1 MPCQNAGY
9 KVYPSGPYGG
19 SLLAVVDV
27 AKWVDS
33 TARRRSAKEAHGD
46 GRRDLVVQAA
56 VAAIEE
62 GGADIGMGQVAE
74 RAGIPRPNV
83 YRHFASKE
91 QLDAEVARYA
101 ATELIDRVRPHFRRT
116 GTPAEIVGGLIA
128 PCVAWAAEHPHLFRF
143 LAAQQQ
149 TKALHRARLGRT
161 RLLSE
166 VVDAAR
172 SYLRATPLSAD
183 PPEGVLVG
191 VMGMVDASII
201 WWFDHHDETQ
211 DELVARLT
219 RQVTAVLTDTLAQ
232 YGLVVP
238 DDMVFRPQQD

>member
-1 MPCQNAGY
+1 M
-9 KVYPSGPYGG
+9 
-19 SLLAVVDV
+19 VDV

-33 TARRRSAKEAHGD
+33 TVRRRTAKESLESDARRAQ
-46 GRRDLVVQAA
+46 VVQGA
-56 VAAIEE
+56 VDAIEE
-62 GGADIGMGQVAE
+62 GGAQIGMGQIAE

-91 QLDAEVARYA
+91 QLDAEVARFA
-101 ATELIDRVRPHFRRT
+101 ATELIRRVRPHFARA
-116 GTPAEIVGGLIA
+116 GTPTEIVGGLIA

-161 RLLSE
+161 RLLTE

-172 SYLRATPLSAD
+172 GYLKATPLAAD

-201 WWFDHHDETQ
+201 WWLDHHDESQ
-211 DELVARLT
+211 EELVARLT
-219 RQVTAVLTDTLAQ
+219 RQVSAVLVDTLAQ
-232 YGLVVP
+232 YGLAVP
-238 DDMVFRPQQD
+238 DDMVFDPGS

>member
-1 MPCQNAGY
+1 MVDVA
-9 KVYPSGPYGG
+9 
-19 SLLAVVDV
+19 DV

-33 TARRRSAKEAHGD
+33 TVRRRSAKEALESD
-46 GRRDLVVQAA
+46 ARRAQVVQAA
-56 VAAIEE
+56 VDAIEE
-62 GGADIGMGQVAE
+62 GGGQVGMGQIAE

-91 QLDAEVARYA
+91 QLDAEVARFA
-101 ATELIDRVRPHFRRT
+101 ATELLRRVRPHLST
-116 GTPAEIVGGLIA
+116 PGTPVEIVRGLIA

-166 VVDAAR
+166 IADAAR
-172 SYLRATPLSAD
+172 AYLSDTSLSAD

-201 WWFDHHDETQ
+201 WWFDHHDESQ
-211 DELVARLT
+211 EQLVDRLT
-219 RQVTAVLTDTLAQ
+219 RQVVAVLVDALAQ
-232 YGLVVP
+232 SGLVVP
-238 DDMVFRPQQD
+238 EGLVLRPVPGKPAT

>member
-1 MPCQNAGY
+1 M
-9 KVYPSGPYGG
+9 
-19 SLLAVVDV
+19 
-27 AKWVDS
+27 KWVDS
-33 TARRRSAKEAHGD
+33 TVRRRNANEALESDARRAQ
-46 GRRDLVVQAA
+46 VVQAA
-56 VAAIEE
+56 IDAIED
-62 GGADIGMGQVAE
+62 GGAAVGMAQIAE

-101 ATELIDRVRPHFRRT
+101 ATELLRRVRPHLSRS
-116 GTPAEIVGGLIA
+116 GTPAEVIGGLIG

-166 VVDAAR
+166 IVEATR
-172 SYLRATPLSAD
+172 SYLRETPLPTD

-201 WWFDHHDETQ
+201 WWFDHHDESQ
-211 DELVARLT
+211 EQLVERLT
-219 RQVTAVLTDTLAQ
+219 RQVTAVLVDAVAQ

-238 DDMVFRPQQD
+238 DDVVLRPADR

>member
-1 MPCQNAGY
+1 M
-9 KVYPSGPYGG
+9 
-19 SLLAVVDV
+19 VDV

-33 TARRRSAKEAHGD
+33 TVRRRNAKEALESD
-46 GRRDLVVQAA
+46 ARRAQVVQAA
-56 VAAIEE
+56 IDAIEE
-62 GGADIGMGQVAE
+62 GGSAVGMGQIAE

-101 ATELIDRVRPHFRRT
+101 ATELLRRVRPYLAT
-116 GTPAEIVGGLIA
+116 PGTPVEIIRGLIT

-149 TKALHRARLGRT
+149 TKALHRARVGRT

-166 VVDAAR
+166 IVDAAR
-172 SYLRATPLSAD
+172 SYLHETPLSAD

-201 WWFDHHDETQ
+201 WWFDHHDESQ
-211 DELVARLT
+211 EQLVERLT
-219 RQVTAVLTDTLAQ
+219 RQVAAVLVATLGE
-232 YGLVVP
+232 YGVVVP
-238 DDMVFRPQQD
+238 DDMVFRPEA

>member
-1 MPCQNAGY
+1 M
-9 KVYPSGPYGG
+9 YPVVRVRG
-19 SLLAVVDV
+19 SVIAVVDV
-27 AKWVDS
+27 VKWVDS
-33 TARRRSAKEAHGD
+33 TVRRRSAKEASAED
-46 GRRDLVVQAA
+46 VRRAQVVQAA
-56 VAAIEE
+56 VDAIEE
-62 GGADIGMGQVAE
+62 GGAGVGMGQIAE

-91 QLDAEVARYA
+91 QLDAEVARFA
-101 ATELIDRVRPHFRRT
+101 ATELIRRVRPSFARS
-116 GTPAEIVGGLIA
+116 GTPVEVVRGLIT

-166 VVDAAR
+166 IVDAAR
-172 SYLRATPLSAD
+172 AYLSETPLSAD

-201 WWFDHHDETQ
+201 WWFDHHDESQ
-211 DELVARLT
+211 EELVDRLT
-219 RQVTAVLTDTLAQ
+219 RQVTAVLVDTLAQ

-238 DDMVFRPQQD
+238 EDMVFRSAADA

>member
-1 MPCQNAGY
+1 M
-9 KVYPSGPYGG
+9 
-19 SLLAVVDV
+19 VDV
-27 AKWVDS
+27 VKWVDS
-33 TARRRSAKEAHGD
+33 TVRRRNAKEALESD
-46 GRRDLVVQAA
+46 ARRAQVVQAA
-56 VAAIEE
+56 IDAIEAG
-62 GGADIGMGQVAE
+62 GGAVGMGQIAE

-101 ATELIDRVRPHFRRT
+101 ATELLRRVRPHLAT
-116 GTPAEIVGGLIA
+116 PGTPVEIIRGLIA

-166 VVDAAR
+166 IVEAAR

-211 DELVARLT
+211 EQLVDRLT
-219 RQVTAVLTDTLAQ
+219 RQVAAVLVDTLGL
-232 YGLVVP
+232 YGVVVP
-238 DDMVFRPQQD
+238 DDMVFRPEA

>member
-1 MPCQNAGY
+1 M
-9 KVYPSGPYGG
+9 
-19 SLLAVVDV
+19 VDV
-27 AKWVDS
+27 VKWVDS
-33 TARRRSAKEAHGD
+33 TVRRRNAKEALESD
-46 GRRDLVVQAA
+46 ARRAQVVQAA
-56 VAAIEE
+56 IDAIEE
-62 GGADIGMGQVAE
+62 GGAAVGMGQIAE

-101 ATELIDRVRPHFRRT
+101 ATELLRRVRPYLST
-116 GTPAEIVGGLIA
+116 PGTPVKIIRGLIA

-166 VVDAAR
+166 IVDAAR
-172 SYLRATPLSAD
+172 SYLHETPLSAD

-211 DELVARLT
+211 EQLVERLT
-219 RQVTAVLTDTLAQ
+219 RQVAAVLVDTLGQ
-232 YGLVVP
+232 FGVVVP
-238 DDMVFRPQQD
+238 DDMVFRPEA

>member
-1 MPCQNAGY
+1 M
-9 KVYPSGPYGG
+9 
-19 SLLAVVDV
+19 VDV

-33 TARRRSAKEAHGD
+33 TVRRRTAKEAGD
-46 GRRDLVVQAA
+46 DDARRALVVQAA
-56 VAAIEE
+56 VDAIED
-62 GGADIGMGQVAE
+62 GGASVGMGQIAE

-91 QLDAEVARYA
+91 QLDAEVARFA
-101 ATELIDRVRPHFRRT
+101 ATELIRRVRPSFARA
-116 GTPAEIVGGLIA
+116 GTPMEVVGGLIA

-166 VVDAAR
+166 IVEAAR
-172 SYLRATPLSAD
+172 GYLSETPLSAD

-191 VMGMVDASII
+191 VMGMVDASVI

-211 DELVARLT
+211 EELVERLT
-219 RQVTAVLTDTLAQ
+219 RQVTAVLVDTLAQ
-232 YGLVVP
+232 YGLAVP
-238 DDMVFRPQQD
+238 DDMVFRPRADR

>member
-1 MPCQNAGY
+1 MD
-9 KVYPSGPYGG
+9 
-19 SLLAVVDV
+19 VV
-27 AKWVDS
+27 KWVDS
-33 TARRRSAKEAHGD
+33 TVRRRNANEALESDARRAQ
-46 GRRDLVVQAA
+46 VVQAA
-56 VAAIEE
+56 IDAIED
-62 GGADIGMGQVAE
+62 GGAAVGMAQIAE

-101 ATELIDRVRPHFRRT
+101 ATELLRRVRPHLSRS
-116 GTPAEIVGGLIA
+116 GTPAEVIRGLIG

-166 VVDAAR
+166 IVEATR
-172 SYLRATPLSAD
+172 SYLRETPLPTD

-201 WWFDHHDETQ
+201 WWFDHHDESQ
-211 DELVARLT
+211 EQLVERLT
-219 RQVTAVLTDTLAQ
+219 RQVTAVLVDAVAQ

-238 DDMVFRPQQD
+238 DDVVLRPAD

>member
-1 MPCQNAGY
+1 M
-9 KVYPSGPYGG
+9 
-19 SLLAVVDV
+19 VDV
-27 AKWVDS
+27 VRWVDS
-33 TARRRSAKEAHGD
+33 TVRRRNAKESLESDARRAQ
-46 GRRDLVVQAA
+46 VVQAA
-56 VAAIEE
+56 IDAIEE
-62 GGADIGMGQVAE
+62 GGASVGMGQIAE

-101 ATELIDRVRPHFRRT
+101 ATELIRRVRPHFARS
-116 GTPAEIVGGLIA
+116 GTPAEVVGGLIA

-161 RLLSE
+161 RLLTE
-166 VVDAAR
+166 IVDAAR
-172 SYLRATPLSAD
+172 SYLRETPLSAD

-201 WWFDHHDETQ
+201 WWFDHHDETEA
-211 DELVARLT
+211 ELVARLT
-219 RQVTAVLTDTLAQ
+219 RQVTAVLIDTLGQ
-232 YGLVVP
+232 YGLAVA
-238 DDMVFRPQQD
+238 DDMVFPAPPA